1 MDALLPDVLELI
13 SEHGEW
19 ILFVLA
25 LAETSFVTGLVVPS
39 GLATSAATVL
49 ALEGEMAMSV
59 VAAAA
64 VAGGWTGDTIG
75 YWIGRFGK
83 RRFEQGRGPWFRRLR
98 GPEAE
103 ASRFLGRHPVFSVTV
118 ARLVSFVRTLMP
130 MAAGVSGLR
139 YPRYLV
145 YEIPGVFAWAAM
157 YMGIGILAGES
168 WDAVTRLVGLG
179 WAVVFLVVGVILWVG
194 RRRRRRVRRRTPRR
208 PGAGAPGP
216 S

>member
-13 SEHGEW
+13 SEHGGW

-25 LAETSFVTGLVVPS
+25 VAETSFVTGLVVPS

-49 ALEGEMAMSV
+49 ALEGEMGMAV

-64 VAGGWTGDTIG
+64 TAGGWTGDSAG

-83 RRFEQGRGPWFRRLR
+83 RRFEQSQRPWLRRLR

-103 ASRFLGRHPVFSVTV
+103 ASRFLGRHPIYSVTV

-130 MAAGVSGLR
+130 LAAGMGGLR
-139 YPRYLV
+139 YPRFLA
-145 YEIPGVFAWAAM
+145 YEIPGVVAWAAM

-168 WDAVTRLVGLG
+168 WDVATRLVGVG
-179 WAVVFLVVGVILWVG
+179 WAVVFLVAGVILWIG
-194 RRRRRRVRRRTPRR
+194 RRRRRARR
-208 PGAGAPGP
+208 PAGRPAAPASDP